1 MEDKDKIEKLFNQCT
16 LIGKNKLKKYT
27 IEFKLNVLE
36 LLELNV
42 SLHEIESRLGISRKS
57 IRDWRN
63 KKKDLLDI
71 SNKPMR
77 YRCLRTKG
85 LNTALTEEESFKVK
99 NWIIENRKKFLPIS
113 TKSLVSYVGTINDKF
128 REKNIKVKL
137 RWAYRFLK
145 RNGFS
150 IRRISH
156 RGQFIP
162 REHSEIKANFIKK
175 VIEERKNLNIDYNDD
190 FRIIN
195 MDETPC
201 YLDMSFE
208 TTIDFTGNKN
218 IDIKTDGREKY
229 RISVILSVAGDG
241 TKLPPLVIFKGEE
254 GKTIEKS
261 LNTLY
266 YVKNKKIFVHCQREG
281 WCTSEIFA
289 YWINE
294 IFLPYENE
302 ISEKC
307 LLIMDNA
314 SSHISNTT
322 LKVLEDKKVSF
333 IQILSGMTPECQPFD
348 ISVNKKFKDKIILM
362 FENNRILFDTLNNK
376 VKLKTARLNLLDY
389 IYRVWDD
396 KTIITKNDIING
408 FKHSG
413 IIGNAY
419 FSIEEEKINKG
430 YLYDIIGQDTS
441 FIIDDLGK
449 ELSLNDDD
457 IENMMNNEE
466 EEENDDDNN
475 IEENNNF
482 LKNSKGLDY
491 TENSMYLDIGKGEK
505 INKGN
510 TQNSINLSNNSINVD
525 QEFNLM
531 IKENLNDLNNNFNS
545 QKVIEMKNEIEKMDL
560 DD

>member
-1 MEDKDKIEKLFNQCT
+1 
-16 LIGKNKLKKYT
+16 
-27 IEFKLNVLE
+27 
-36 LLELNV
+36 
-42 SLHEIESRLGISRKS
+42 
-57 IRDWRN
+57 
-63 KKKDLLDI
+63 
-71 SNKPMR
+71 
-77 YRCLRTKG
+77 
-85 LNTALTEEESFKVK
+85 
-99 NWIIENRKKFLPIS
+99 
-113 TKSLVSYVGTINDKF
+113 
-128 REKNIKVKL
+128 
-137 RWAYRFLK
+137 
-145 RNGFS
+145 
-150 IRRISH
+150 
-156 RGQFIP
+156 
-162 REHSEIKANFIKK
+162 
-175 VIEERKNLNIDYNDD
+175 
-190 FRIIN
+190 
-195 MDETPC
+195 
-201 YLDMSFE
+201 
-208 TTIDFTGNKN
+208 
-218 IDIKTDGREKY
+218 
-229 RISVILSVAGDG
+229 
-241 TKLPPLVIFKGEE
+241 
-254 GKTIEKS
+254 
-261 LNTLY
+261 
-266 YVKNKKIFVHCQREG
+266 
-281 WCTSEIFA
+281 
-289 YWINE
+289 
-294 IFLPYENE
+294 
-302 ISEKC
+302 
-307 LLIMDNA
+307 MDNA

-333 IQILSGMTPECQPFD
+333 IQIPSGMTPECQPLD
-348 ISVNKKFKDKIILM
+348 ISVNKKFKDQIILM

-430 YLYDIIGQDTS
+430 YLYDIIDQDTS

-466 EEENDDDNN
+466 EEENNDDNY

-482 LKNSKGLDY
+482 LKNSKSLDY
-491 TENSMYLDIGKGEK
+491 TENSMDLDIGIEKK

>member
-1 MEDKDKIEKLFNQCT
+1 M
-16 LIGKNKLKKYT
+16 
-27 IEFKLNVLE
+27 
-36 LLELNV
+36 
-42 SLHEIESRLGISRKS
+42 
-57 IRDWRN
+57 
-63 KKKDLLDI
+63 
-71 SNKPMR
+71 
-77 YRCLRTKG
+77 
-85 LNTALTEEESFKVK
+85 
-99 NWIIENRKKFLPIS
+99 
-113 TKSLVSYVGTINDKF
+113 
-128 REKNIKVKL
+128 
-137 RWAYRFLK
+137 
-145 RNGFS
+145 
-150 IRRISH
+150 
-156 RGQFIP
+156 
-162 REHSEIKANFIKK
+162 
-175 VIEERKNLNIDYNDD
+175 
-190 FRIIN
+190 
-195 MDETPC
+195 
-201 YLDMSFE
+201 
-208 TTIDFTGNKN
+208 
-218 IDIKTDGREKY
+218 
-229 RISVILSVAGDG
+229 
-241 TKLPPLVIFKGEE
+241 
-254 GKTIEKS
+254 
-261 LNTLY
+261 
-266 YVKNKKIFVHCQREG
+266 HCQREG
-281 WCTSEIFA
+281 WCTSEIFV

-333 IQILSGMTPECQPFD
+333 IQIPSGMTPECQPLD

-482 LKNSKGLDY
+482 LKNSKSLDY
-491 TENSMYLDIGKGEK
+491 TENSMDLDIGIEKK